1 MKLIEFE
8 PQEKRYRKGFI
19 EFPFKLYANTPQWVP
34 PLRIDMKNIFN
45 TQKHA
50 FYQSGK
56 AHFILAFDDSGQT
69 IGRLAVMENQR
80 YNAYFKTKTAFFY
93 LFEAIDDFS
102 VVKAL
107 FDSGFNWAVNHGL
120 TKIVGPKGFSVMD
133 GFGTL
138 IKGFEYRPAFGQIY
152 NPPYY
157 PTMLEQL
164 GFEKKWDAYTG
175 YMDRASKIPDK
186 IFQVAE
192 LVQKKRNFKVLE
204 FKSKAE
210 LRSFV
215 PDLRTLYNKS
225 LADDSRNMPL
235 SGADMQTMVNQF
247 IKFADPKLIKLIYK
261 NDKAIGF
268 LLAFPDISKALQ
280 RCKGRLFPLGWI
292 DLLRELK
299 QTKCINFNGA
309 GLLEEHRR
317 IGGTALL
324 YAEIYKSVI
333 SSKNYTYGEMLQ
345 VRDNNP
351 NMMLEWESLGIELR
365 KIHRFY
371 QRKL

>member
-8 PQEKRYRKGFI
+8 PQEKRYQKGFI

-45 TQKHA
+45 TKKHA
-50 FYQSGK
+50 FYESGT

-69 IGRLAVMENQR
+69 IGRLAVMESQR
-80 YNAYFKTKTAFFY
+80 YNAYFKTKAAFFY

-107 FDSGFNWAVNHGL
+107 FNSGFNWAVERGL
-120 TKIVGPKGFSVMD
+120 TEMIGPKGFSVMD

-138 IKGFEYRPAFGQIY
+138 IKGFEHRPAFGHIY

-164 GFEKKWDAYTG
+164 GFKKKWDAYTG
-175 YMDRASKIPDK
+175 YMDRTSKIPDK

-192 LVQKKRNFKVLE
+192 LVQKKRNFRVLE

-215 PDLRTLYNKS
+215 PDLKTLYNKS

-235 SGADMQTMVNQF
+235 SDADMQTMVNQF

-280 RCKGRLFPLGWI
+280 RCNGRLFPLGWI
-292 DLLRELK
+292 YLLRELK
-299 QTKCINFNGA
+299 QTKCVNFNGA

-324 YAEIYKSVI
+324 YAEIYKSAT
-333 SSKNYTYGEMLQ
+333 SSKNYTYAEMLQ

-351 NMMLEWESLGIELR
+351 NMMLEWENVGVELR

-371 QRKL
+371 QRQL